1 MTVTCADVTVSVC
14 LHLRFS
20 KRDYAGGGGSE
31 SRHRATPT
39 TPFEW
44 QSDLEYAVE
53 TPKQFKKKKIDVAP
67 ELSDLVIYT
76 QAVKFRGIVSGY
88 TSVARGTRRASQLPS
103 GGRKSNSLPP
113 TANASMTS
121 GACLFVVAGFPSHAH
136 VCTF

>member
-1 MTVTCADVTVSVC
+1 MTVTCAGVTVSVC

-20 KRDYAGGGGSE
+20 KRDYVGGGGGSE

-67 ELSDLVIYT
+67 ELSDLVIYA

-88 TSVARGTRRASQLPS
+88 TSVARGTRRASQLPT
-103 GGRKSNSLPP
+103 GGKKADSLPP

-121 GACLFVVAGFPSHAH
+121 GACVL
-136 VCTF
+136 